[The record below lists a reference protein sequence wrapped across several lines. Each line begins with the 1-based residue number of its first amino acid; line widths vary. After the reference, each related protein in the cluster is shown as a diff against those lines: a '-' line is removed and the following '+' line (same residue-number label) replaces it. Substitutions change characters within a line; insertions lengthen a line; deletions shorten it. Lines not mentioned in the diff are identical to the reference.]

1 MIRFSFS
8 LVFSL
13 VLGSLFSIVGCDQ
26 SNIKQDA
33 SDLRRDDAF
42 ILADAEVE
50 DVGVEDFGIVDA
62 TLFVTPDEGD
72 THDAELLVRCTRD
85 DDCLDETQVCFV
97 GHCLEPCLEVPRGY
111 NIIATV
117 SQQTD
122 PFGMPVGSE
131 YGYGTRMCLTRS
143 SAVVMNVLTPEGVY
157 LASAVGVDELGRNCG
172 HEGAANM
179 RPLNR
184 RIFQNGYVPEDWGMQ
199 LECLGRAP
207 GGTYMSWVKKILP
220 SNQ

>member
-8 LVFSL
+8 VVMFFVFSFAL
-13 VLGSLFSIVGCDQ
+13 LGCDQ
-26 SNIKQDA
+26 VKQGAHIDR
-33 SDLRRDDAF
+33 SEDAF
-42 ILADAEVE
+42 ILADAEVLDE
-50 DVGVEDFGIVDA
+50 GVEDFGIVDA